1 MKNSEKGKFEDAW
14 QKAFENAEQAPSEG
28 VWSGVEQGLNKAE
41 TLVMKRQVVFYQRLA
56 AASILFA
63 LLLGGLSTYYIT
75 DLTHQQENN
84 LVQKDSPP
92 SPDRKEAE
100 NATSPANEIKS
111 KASTTDAI
119 ANGLDANMSEEKRY
133 NGSSSLL
140 VIHDNIDNSN
150 EKKITPDKQLS
161 VQKINVRNDNPTFI
175 SLIPE
180 PLAEVKGQMKQVII
194 VRKLPAMP
202 ADFMA
207 SKKDKRPGETLWASL
222 GASTGNY
229 SPSADFAAGSSSK
242 SYAKNSAG
250 FSNSQGAY
258 STTAS
263 RGSSFSVGM
272 NLGKR
277 ISKRWLLQG
286 GISYLNQAIGYT
298 SNYAVVD
305 ANNNVLASVADY
317 SSIRSFSSV
326 VTVSSPYE
334 INSVNEYIS
343 VPVQAGYLLVDRKLG
358 LQLNSGLSTDFFMQN
373 TLTDKSGQMASF
385 SSSAGEESPY
395 RTVSWAGLVG
405 TELSYKIATQYR
417 VSIAPGLRY
426 SLNSVLKS
434 DAVSTNPLVWD
445 IGFRFR
451 YIFK

>member
-14 QKAFENAEQAPSEG
+14 YKAFENAEQAPSED
-28 VWSGVEQGLNKAE
+28 VWTGVEQGLNKAE
-41 TLVMKRQVVFYQRLA
+41 TLVMKRRVVFYQRLA

-75 DLTHQQENN
+75 DLTNQKENN
-84 LVQKDSPP
+84 LVQKELSP
-92 SPDRKEAE
+92 SQGNDKGE
-100 NATSPANEIKS
+100 NAKPPTVANNALNSNVATSDN
-111 KASTTDAI
+111 STAD
-119 ANGLDANMSEEKRY
+119 MSEVKRY
-133 NGSSSLL
+133 NSSTSLVANDDHQVL
-140 VIHDNIDNSN
+140 NNKQEENV
-150 EKKITPDKQLS
+150 TPVSHLS
-161 VQKINVRNDNPTFI
+161 GRKINQHAYPALIN
-175 SLIPE
+175 LIPE
-180 PLAEVKGQMKQVII
+180 SPITLNGKLKEVTII
-194 VRKLPAMP
+194 RKLPAMP
-202 ADFMA
+202 ADFMT
-207 SKKDKRPGETLWASL
+207 SKKDKKTSESLWASL

-229 SPSADFAAGSSSK
+229 SPSADFGMGSSSK
-242 SYAKNSAG
+242 SYAQNPTGIS
-250 FSNSQGAY
+250 SSQGAY

-263 RGSSFSVGM
+263 RGTAFSVGM

-317 SSIRSFSSV
+317 SSINSFSSMIA
-326 VTVSSPYE
+326 VSSPYE

-343 VPVQAGYLLVDRKLG
+343 VPVQVGYLLVDQKVG
-358 LQLNSGLSTDFFMQN
+358 FQLNSGLSTDFFMQN

-385 SSSAGEESPY
+385 SSSAGNDSPY
-395 RTVSWAGLVG
+395 RTISWSGLVG

-434 DAVSTNPLVWD
+434 DAVSANPLVWD
-445 IGFRFR
+445 VGFRFR